1 MTVSQ
6 FLIAKLS
13 TLHIAIEAAEAA
25 ALLAEQ
31 GLSDTAE
38 YGADNARAVKLAI
51 ATLLPTML
59 MKPDVSEG
67 GYSEKWDKNALKLYY
82 SILCR
87 ELGIDDVIAAA
98 EAVPVPTVQD
108 RSDLW

>member
-6 FLIAKLS
+6 FLTAKLS
-13 TLHIAIEAAEAA
+13 TLSIAIEAAEAA

-38 YGADNARAVKLAI
+38 YGAGNAQAVKLAI

-67 GYSEKWDKNALKLYY
+67 GYSEKWDKEAIKLYY

-87 ELGIDDVIAAA
+87 ELGIENVIEAAI
-98 EAVPVPTVQD
+98 PVPTVQD
-108 RSDLW
+108 RSNLW